1 MPLKQVPKALEKG
14 ASMNKEALK
23 MALEALHGFIPY
35 LPLNDEAQCGRYDE
49 ALTAIKE
56 ALEQT
61 ENV

>member
-1 MPLKQVPKALEKG
+1 MTHT
-14 ASMNKEALK
+14 EALK
-23 MALEALHGFIPY
+23 LALEALHGFIPY
-35 LPLNDEAQCGRYDE
+35 LPLNDEAQCSRYDK

>member
-1 MPLKQVPKALEKG
+1 MTHT
-14 ASMNKEALK
+14 EALK
-23 MALEALHGFIPY
+23 LALEALHGFIPY

-56 ALEQT
+56 ALGQT